1 MSAYVEIIFDN
12 TDERFP
18 TGKDELILRRTIG
31 LKKDEYSLD
40 RKNATKADVMN
51 LLESAGFSR
60 SNPYYIV
67 PQGRVTTLTNM
78 KDSER
83 LSLLKEVAGTQVYE
97 SRRTESVKIMHET
110 NNKRS
115 KIDELLDYI
124 NDRLGEL
131 EEEMQ
136 ELRSYQDKDREKRC
150 LEYTIYSREQQEI
163 ANALDQ
169 IEDQRQTGVDDTDEN
184 RRNFILNE
192 EDMAQINV
200 EMAEVKQQVDF
211 LNVDKRQLEDERK
224 EAAKVKAQAELQL
237 KTLVDGQTQAQK
249 SKERHDKELKRVQ
262 AAIKERESE
271 LAQLLPR
278 YNKQKQ
284 QERKAKEALDTAEIT
299 RQRLF
304 AKQGRNSR
312 FRNKK
317 ERDDWLRGQIDDT
330 FTSLSQVKAVRMQT
344 TEETAEI
351 EQEIAV
357 MELEID
363 SLRKQL
369 EGRGD
374 AMQTLEQEV
383 LAAKEERDKLIDQRK
398 ELWREEAKLDS
409 TIASAQ
415 QDLDRAERSLSHMMD
430 SNTSRGLAAVRRI
443 KNQHRLDG
451 VYGTL
456 AELIEV
462 PPAFRT
468 AVEVTAGNSLFHYV
482 VDTDET
488 TTRVL
493 EVLNRERSGRM
504 TFMPLNRLKP
514 KIPPM
519 PTGND
524 VIPIV
529 SKLQFDPMYQKAVEQ
544 VFGKTIVCP
553 NLTTAAQYARSH
565 GLSAITPE
573 GDRSSKKGAL
583 TGGFHDPRHSRLESV
598 RNVSKY
604 RDEYESRRTRGT
616 EVRKQIEKLD
626 QTITEAM
633 GELQRLEQRRN
644 LTQSNHGPLRQ
655 ELKVKLDLLRNKR
668 DGLEAK
674 QRQKSNIESN
684 VKALT
689 DQQNAHEAELTT
701 DFRKALTDA
710 EEAQLENL
718 GSSVQELQ
726 RQYATLSSA
735 QSESESQKARLQI
748 ELDENLRPLLEQ
760 IQTAELESTET
771 NGNASIRD
779 RQREVKR
786 LTASLQDL
794 ENRLHETE
802 ELFETANGRITQLEG
817 RNTEIRRSQEELAK
831 QIERHQR
838 RMEKSMQKK
847 AALQKQAKETSDSI
861 RDLGVLPEEAFTK
874 FKNTDSNAVVKRLHK
889 VNEAL
894 KKYSHVNKKAF
905 EQYNNFTKQR
915 EQLRNRRAE
924 LDASQK
930 SIDELIEVLDQ
941 RKDEAIERTFKQ
953 VSKEFA
959 AVFEKLVPAGRG
971 RLIIQRKTDQRQ
983 THGEEEGSEDE
994 QTRRESVEN
1003 YTGVGI
1009 SVSFNSKHD
1018 DQQRIQQLSGGQKS
1032 EIEQP
1037 IAPAV
1042 CANLTQVF
1050 VRLP

>member
-83 LSLLKEVAGTQVYE
+83 LNLLKEVAGTQVYE
-97 SRRTESVKIMHET
+97 SRRSESVKIMHET

-163 ANALDQ
+163 SNALDQ

-184 RRNFILNE
+184 RQTFASNE
-192 EDMAQINV
+192 EEMAQV
-200 EMAEVKQQVDF
+200 SAEMAEVKQQVDF

-224 EAAKVKAQAELQL
+224 EAAKIKAQAELQL
-237 KTLVDGQTQAQK
+237 KTIVDGQTQAQK
-249 SKERHDKELKRVQ
+249 IKDRHDKESRRVQ

-271 LAQLLPR
+271 LTQLLPK
-278 YNKQKQ
+278 YNNQKQ
-284 QERKAKEALDTAEIT
+284 EEQAAKERLDAAETT
-299 RQRLF
+299 RQRLY
-304 AKQGRNSR
+304 AKQGRNSK

-317 ERDDWLRGQIDDT
+317 ERDDWLRAQINDT
-330 FTSLSQVKAVRMQT
+330 FTSLSQVKAVRMQI
-344 TEETAEI
+344 TEETTQLEQDVALMEPDI
-351 EQEIAV
+351 E
-357 MELEID
+357 

-374 AMQTLEQEV
+374 AMQTLEQE
-383 LAAKEERDKLIDQRK
+383 LLSAKEERDKLTDSRK

-415 QDLDRAERSLSHMMD
+415 QDVDRAERSLSHMMD

-443 KNQHRLDG
+443 KKQHHLDG

-462 PPAFRT
+462 PAAFRT

-488 TTRVL
+488 ATKVL
-493 EVLNRERSGRM
+493 ETLNRERSGRI

-519 PTGND
+519 PSGND
-524 VIPIV
+524 VIPMV

-573 GDRSSKKGAL
+573 GDRSDKKGAL
-583 TGGFHDPRHSRLESV
+583 TGGFHDPRHSRLEGV
-598 RNVSKY
+598 RNVIRY
-604 RDEYESRRTRGT
+604 REEFDSRKARGA

-626 QTITEAM
+626 QTITKAM

-655 ELKVKLDLLRNKR
+655 ELKAKLDLIRNKR
-668 DGLEAK
+668 DNLEAK
-674 QRQKSNIESN
+674 QRQKSNVESN

-689 DQQNAHEAELTT
+689 DQQSAHETELTT

-710 EEAQLENL
+710 EEAQLEQL
-718 GSSVQELQ
+718 SSSVQDLR
-726 RQYATLSSA
+726 RQYSAISSN
-735 QSESESQKARLQI
+735 QSELESQKTRLQI
-748 ELDENLRPLLEQ
+748 ELDDNLRPLLEQ
-760 IQTAELESTET
+760 IQSAELEQTGSTSS
-771 NGNASIRD
+771 ASIKD
-779 RQREVKR
+779 RQRELKR

-802 ELFETANGRITQLEG
+802 ESFDTANSRILKLEA
-817 RNTEIRRSQEELAK
+817 RNAEIRRNQEELAK

-971 RLIIQRKTDQRQ
+971 RLIIQRKTDRRQ
-983 THGEEEGSEDE
+983 TQGDEEDSEEE
-994 QTRRESVEN
+994 QARRESVEN

-1032 EIEQP
+1032 KIP
-1037 IAPAV
+1037 IIRF
-1042 CANLTQVF
+1042 CNGSI
-1050 VRLP
+1050 RN

>member
-12 TDERFP
+12 SDERFP

-83 LSLLKEVAGTQVYE
+83 LILLKEVAGTQVYE

-184 RRNFILNE
+184 RRTFVSNE
-192 EDMAQINV
+192 EDIAQISA
-200 EMAEVKQQVDF
+200 EMAEVKQQIDF

-237 KTLVDGQTQAQK
+237 QTLVDGQNQAQK
-249 SKERHDKELKRVQ
+249 TKDRHEKELKRVQ

-271 LAQLLPR
+271 LTQLLPK
-278 YNKQKQ
+278 YNSQKQ
-284 QERKAKEALDTAEIT
+284 QERDAKEELDTAETT

-304 AKQGRNSR
+304 AKQGRNSK

-317 ERDDWLRGQIDDT
+317 ERDDWLRGQINDT
-330 FTSLSQVKAVRMQT
+330 STSLSQVKAVRMQT

-351 EQEIAV
+351 EQEIAI
-357 MELEID
+357 MEPEVD

-374 AMQTLEQEV
+374 AMQTLEQEILV
-383 LAAKEERDKLIDQRK
+383 AKEERDKLIDQRK

-430 SNTSRGLAAVRRI
+430 ANTSRGLAAVRRI
-443 KNQHRLDG
+443 KKQHRLNG

-488 TTRVL
+488 ATKVL
-493 EVLNRERSGRM
+493 EVLNRERSGRI
-504 TFMPLNRLKP
+504 TFMPLNRLKS
-514 KIPPM
+514 KIPTM

-524 VIPIV
+524 VIPMV
-529 SKLQFDPMYQKAVEQ
+529 SKLQFDPVYRKAVEQ

-565 GLSAITPE
+565 GLTAITPE
-573 GDRSSKKGAL
+573 GDRSDKKGAL

-598 RNVSKY
+598 RNVIKY
-604 RDEYESRRTRGT
+604 REEFESRRTKGS
-616 EVRKQIEKLD
+616 EVRKHIEKLD
-626 QTITEAM
+626 QTITKAM
-633 GELQRLEQRRN
+633 GELQRLEQRKN
-644 LTQSNHGPLRQ
+644 LTQGNHGPLRQ
-655 ELKVKLDLLRNKR
+655 ELKAKLDLLRNKR
-668 DGLEAK
+668 DSLEAK
-674 QRQKSNIESN
+674 QRQISNVELN

-689 DQQNAHEAELTT
+689 DQQNAHEAELATE
-701 DFRKALTDA
+701 FRKALTDA
-710 EEAQLENL
+710 EETQLENL
-718 GSSVQELQ
+718 SSSVQNL
-726 RQYATLSSA
+726 RHQYANLSSA
-735 QSESESQKARLQI
+735 QSELESQKVRLQI
-748 ELDENLRPLLEQ
+748 ELDDNLRPLLEQ
-760 IQTAELESTET
+760 IQAAELESTET
-771 NGNASIRD
+771 IGSASIRD
-779 RQREVKR
+779 QQRELKR
-786 LTASLQDL
+786 LTTSLQDL

-802 ELFETANGRITQLEG
+802 ELSDTANARISQLDG
-817 RNTEIRRSQEELAK
+817 RNTEIRRNQEELTK

-874 FKNTDSNAVVKRLHK
+874 YKTTDSNAVVKRLHK

-971 RLIIQRKTDQRQ
+971 RLIIQRKTDRRQ
-983 THGEEEGSEDE
+983 TQGDEEDSEEE

-1032 EIEQP
+1032 KIS
-1037 IAPAV
+1037 IMV
-1042 CANLTQVF
+1042 GSSFMC
-1050 VRLP
+1050 